1 MKYILINLLTACTAF
16 AAIPAVEARG
26 AHGSASA
33 FDRSGVLGFIKDE
46 MFAIERE
53 RIAGELSE
61 VEYKE
66 AHDALEVV
74 LKRVLKG
81 H

>member
-1 MKYILINLLTACTAF
+1 MF
-16 AAIPAVEARG
+16 
-26 AHGSASA
+26 
-33 FDRSGVLGFIKDE
+33 VLEQG
-46 MFAIERE
+46 

-61 VEYKE
+61 ADYKE

-74 LKRVLKG
+74 LKRVLQG